1 MEKTMIFFTETLQS
15 KDKEKEIEKYLT
27 EKIGV
32 RCIVLN
38 KEFKDFIYI
47 KEEEE
52 RPYY

>member
-1 MEKTMIFFTETLQS
+1 MERTMIFFTETLQS

-47 KEEEE
+47 KEEEK
-52 RPYY
+52 PYY